1 MEEITDKI
9 AEPAEEVKFAESAV
23 EEHRYIAT
31 RVADREQ
38 DPEFVVDRIPI
49 RSHISPPTYS
59 QCCGAVPFCL
69 SSGSS

>member
-31 RVADREQ
+31 RVADRVQ
-38 DPEFVVDRIPI
+38 DPEFVVVRIPI
-49 RSHISPPTYS
+49 
-59 QCCGAVPFCL
+59 
-69 SSGSS
+69 